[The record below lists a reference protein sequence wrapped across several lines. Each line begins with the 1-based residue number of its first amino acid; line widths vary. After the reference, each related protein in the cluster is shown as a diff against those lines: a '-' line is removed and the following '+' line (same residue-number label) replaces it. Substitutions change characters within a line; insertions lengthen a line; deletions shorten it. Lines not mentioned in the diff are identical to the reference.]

1 MAGGVLSN
9 LTQSMAG
16 MFTDGA
22 VEKAVLYIY
31 LQDVNQKLTEQESKR
46 EMRFELNNIL
56 ALEQELIEKTQT
68 TTGFMDN
75 LENIGTDIKNHFT
88 PGKKSKQKVGE
99 MYKGT
104 YLKFEVQ
111 YNPATIRLYSVNGK
125 VQERGN
131 HNGGV
136 DKLSIMDF
144 SGKSKMSFD
153 LIFDDCDNMNAFM
166 FNEVANMNVTSGI
179 NKGMSLLQDAGNT
192 HSVRKRMDAIMSTLS
207 TSATQQVVFAWS
219 KMVFRGTI
227 TDVSN
232 RFTMFNPQGNPI
244 RGEMHIEITQDKKIR
259 ELRYDEG
266 YWQNAFKT
274 CFKSNKNAGS
284 DGIAGIAG
292 KQNWV
297 DKATNN
303 PFINI

>member
-1 MAGGVLSN
+1 MPGGSLSN
-9 LTQSMAG
+9 FTQSMKG

-31 LQDVNQKLTEQESKR
+31 LQDVKQKLSEQDSRR

-56 ALEQELIEKTQT
+56 DLEKELMKKAGT
-68 TTGFMDN
+68 TEGVLDN
-75 LENIGTDIKNHFT
+75 LKNVGGGIKDYFT

-104 YLKFEVQ
+104 YMKFDVQ

-136 DKLSIMDF
+136 DRLSIMDF

-166 FNEVANMNVTSGI
+166 FNEVANMNITSGI
-179 NKGMSLLQDAGNT
+179 NKGLSLLQNGGNT

-219 KMVFRGTI
+219 RMVFRGTI

-232 RFTMFNPQGNPI
+232 KFTMFNPQGNPI

-259 ELRYDEG
+259 ELRYDET
-266 YWQNAFKT
+266 YWDNAFKE
-274 CFKSNKNAGS
+274 CFKSSNGAGGLS
-284 DGIAGIAG
+284 GIAG

-303 PFINI
+303 PFLNI

>member
-1 MAGGVLSN
+1 MPGGSLSN
-9 LTQSMAG
+9 FTQSMMG

-31 LQDVNQKLTEQESKR
+31 LQDVKQKLNEQDSKR

-56 ALEQELIEKTQT
+56 DLEKELMKKAGT
-68 TTGFMDN
+68 TEGVLDN
-75 LENIGTDIKNHFT
+75 LKNVGGSVKGYFT

-104 YLKFEVQ
+104 YMKFDVQ

-136 DKLSIMDF
+136 DRLSIMDF

-166 FNEVANMNVTSGI
+166 FNEVANMNITSGI
-179 NKGMSLLQDAGNT
+179 NKGLSLLQNGGNT

-219 KMVFRGTI
+219 RMVFRGTI

-232 RFTMFNPQGNPI
+232 KFTMFNPQGNPI

-259 ELRYDEG
+259 ELRYDET
-266 YWQNAFKT
+266 YWDNAFKE
-274 CFKSNKNAGS
+274 CFKSSNGAGGLS
-284 DGIAGIAG
+284 GIAG

-303 PFINI
+303 PFLNI